1 MCKYKYMLKICLL
14 NLLEDSKFKYMFIK
28 FKYMFIKNMP
38 PLSIFRIVHNSPE
51 TNKFPVLYFQN
62 EQITPPI
69 KSNKIF

>member
-1 MCKYKYMLKICLL
+1 
-14 NLLEDSKFKYMFIK
+14 MFIK
-28 FKYMFIKNMP
+28 FTWGKITSPLALP

-69 KSNKIF
+69 KSNKIFWILESHN

>member
-14 NLLEDSKFKYMFIK
+14 NLLEEKLLLPSPC
-28 FKYMFIKNMP
+28 P